1 MHLTSINLYVLKQVR
16 VGRRRYEVE
25 DCKITCPL
33 ACYRALNALLHI
45 RSEPVEKFGVIA
57 LNAKTKILGL
67 HIIAVGTLD
76 TVYVEPREVFKAA
89 MMNNAHSIIAFHNHP
104 SGDPMPSKDDLM
116 LTHRLQ
122 CVGDIM
128 GITLLDHVIT
138 GKRGYVSL
146 NKMGKL

>member
-1 MHLTSINLYVLKQVR
+1 M
-16 VGRRRYEVE
+16 
-25 DCKITCPL
+25 
-33 ACYRALNALLHI
+33 
-45 RSEPVEKFGVIA
+45 EKFGIIA

-89 MMNNAHSIIAFHNHP
+89 MMNNVHSIIAFHNHP

-138 GKRGYVSL
+138 GERGYVSL